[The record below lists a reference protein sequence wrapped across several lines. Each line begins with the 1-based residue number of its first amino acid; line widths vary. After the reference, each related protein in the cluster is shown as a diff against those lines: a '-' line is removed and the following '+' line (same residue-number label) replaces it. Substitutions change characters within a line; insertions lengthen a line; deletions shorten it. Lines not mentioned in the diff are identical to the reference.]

1 MKIRTMLLAATLTLG
16 SLTAVMGLANTSTEG
31 SQQNK
36 GGISTVPTGG
46 GTSTPTRRI
55 SVPLQCRNYGGQQ
68 DVSKNPDIINS
79 TGKTIPSGKTLYWKS
94 TDGDNGS
101 VVLDKALAPGGKV
114 GVNGKAGQSYT
125 CTAWMA
131 K

>member
-16 SLTAVMGLANTSTEG
+16 SLTAVTGLANPTTEG
-31 SQQNK
+31 LQQGN
-36 GGISTVPTGG
+36 GGMSTGPVAGG
-46 GTSTPTRRI
+46 MSTRKI
-55 SVPLQCRNYGGQQ
+55 VSLQCKNYGGQQ

-79 TGKTIPSGKTLYWKS
+79 TGKTIPAGKKLYWKS
-94 TDGDNGS
+94 TDGDSGS

-114 GVNGKAGQSYT
+114 GVNGTAGQSYT
-125 CTAWMA
+125 CTAWTT